1 MKKDWINMS
10 FIKKNNWLWF
20 YTVIALLVKSLLFL
34 GFTNSIGNSSYSFK
48 RIFWFAPPVL
58 VYICFIALF
67 LSVSFLFTNKFQS
80 WYLIIFNIIISF
92 LIIMD
97 LWYYRAFGS
106 FISMHLLK
114 ETANLNNL
122 SDSIFSMM
130 KPVDMLF
137 AADILPIIFIMIIGR
152 KSFYV
157 DAKRSVLTFVLMFLI
172 SVSYICFDHYM
183 VDVLNIRELGRA
195 ELFRVCWAPNQT
207 MSNLSP
213 IGYHIYD
220 IYNFTQDC
228 KPLKLTAQ
236 DKKDINSWFESKKEN
251 IPDNKYKGMFKGK
264 NLIIIQVESL
274 ENFVIGQ
281 KINGQEITPNLNKLL
296 SNSLYF
302 PDYYEQVYNGTSS
315 DADLMT
321 NTSIYPVRRGST
333 FFRYPGNKYN
343 SLPKLMQGMGYSTL
357 AVHPDNAS
365 YWNWMPAL
373 KSIGFQ
379 RCIDASYFD
388 QSETIGM
395 GISDGSYLRQ
405 VEPLAEKQKKPF
417 YMFLVTLT
425 SHAPFNLPQQYR
437 ELKLD
442 PALDKTK
449 LGGYFQSMH
458 YTDKQLGIFIDKL
471 QKSGVLNNTAIAL
484 YGDHCGIHKFYQ
496 QEVDQIQPSQ
506 SWWLDNHRHIPLIIY
521 QKNLKG
527 KTVKTI
533 GGEIDLMPTISYLMG
548 IDESKYADTTMG
560 RNLLKT
566 NKNFAVLADGK
577 YVGTAAS
584 SKEKNSS
591 LQGLNIA
598 NKIIESNYFK
608 NK

>member
-1 MKKDWINMS
+1 MILFKK
-10 FIKKNNWLWF
+10 KNWLWF
-20 YTVIALLVKSLLFL
+20 YTLLAILVKSLLLL
-34 GFTNSIGNSSYSFK
+34 GFTNSTGNPVYNFK
-48 RIFWFAPPVL
+48 RIIWFAPPVL
-58 VYICFIALF
+58 VYICFAALF
-67 LSVSFLFTNKFQS
+67 MSIAFLFKNKS
-80 WYLIIFNIIISF
+80 HAWYLIIFNLVVSV
-92 LIIMD
+92 LIIAD
-97 LWYYRAFGS
+97 LVYFRAFGS
-106 FISMHLLK
+106 FISAHLFK
-114 ETANLNNL
+114 QTANLNNL

-130 KPVDMLF
+130 KPVDFLF
-137 AADILPIIFIMIIGR
+137 AADIIPIILIMIIGR
-152 KSFYV
+152 KKLYTDV
-157 DAKRSVLTFVLMFLI
+157 RRSVLTFVILFVI
-172 SVSYICFDHYM
+172 SVSYIWLDHFM
-183 VDVLNIRELGRA
+183 VDVLHKPQLGRS
-195 ELFRVCWAPNQT
+195 ELFRICWAPNQT

-220 IYNFTQDC
+220 IYNYTQDC
-228 KPLKLTAQ
+228 KPLNLTAQ

-264 NLIIIQVESL
+264 NLMIIQVESL

-296 SNSLYF
+296 GNSLYF
-302 PDYYEQVYNGTSS
+302 PDYHEQVYNGTSS

-333 FFRYPGNKYN
+333 FFRYPNNTYN

-357 AVHPDNAS
+357 AVHPDNGS

-379 RCIDASYFD
+379 KCIDSTHFNM
-388 QSETIGM
+388 SETIGM

-405 VEPLAEKQKKPF
+405 VAPIAEKQKQPF
-417 YMFLVTLT
+417 YMFMVTLT
-425 SHAPFNLPQQYR
+425 SHAPFDLPQQYR

-449 LGGYFQSMH
+449 LGGYFQSVH
-458 YTDKQLGIFIDKL
+458 YTDKQLGIYLDSL
-471 QKSGVLNNTAIAL
+471 QKSGVLKNTVVAL

-496 QEVDQIQPSQ
+496 QEVNNIKPSQ
-506 SWWLDNHRHIPLIIY
+506 SWWVDNHRRIPLIIY
-521 QKNLKG
+521 QNGLKG
-527 KTVKTI
+527 TTVNTI

-566 NKNFAVLADGK
+566 NKNFALLADGK

-584 SKEKNSS
+584 NKDKANV
-591 LQGLNIA
+591 LKGLDIA
-598 NKIIESNYFK
+598 NRVIESNYFK

>member
-1 MKKDWINMS
+1 MS

-67 LSVSFLFTNKFQS
+67 LSFSFLFKNKFQS

-106 FISMHLLK
+106 FISMYLLK

-122 SDSIFSMM
+122 SDSIFSMI

-137 AADILPIIFIMIIGR
+137 AADIIPIIFIMIIGR
-152 KSFYV
+152 KKFYV

-172 SVSYICFDHYM
+172 SVSYICFDHYI
-183 VDVLNIRELGRA
+183 VDVLHISELGRA

-220 IYNFTQDC
+220 IYNFAQDS
-228 KPLKLTAQ
+228 KPLVLTAQ

-251 IPDNKYKGMFKGK
+251 IPDNEYKGMFKGK
-264 NLIIIQVESL
+264 NLMIIQVESL

-296 SNSLYF
+296 GNSLYF

-333 FFRYPGNKYN
+333 FFRYPGNTYN

-405 VEPLAEKQKKPF
+405 VEPLVEKQKQPF

-471 QKSGVLNNTAIAL
+471 QKSGVLNNTVIAL

-506 SWWLDNHRHIPLIIY
+506 SWWLDNHHHIPLIIY

-527 KTVKTI
+527 KTVSTI

-584 SKEKNSS
+584 SKEKNNSI
-591 LQGLNIA
+591 QGLDIA

>member
-1 MKKDWINMS
+1 
-10 FIKKNNWLWF
+10 
-20 YTVIALLVKSLLFL
+20 
-34 GFTNSIGNSSYSFK
+34 
-48 RIFWFAPPVL
+48 
-58 VYICFIALF
+58 
-67 LSVSFLFTNKFQS
+67 
-80 WYLIIFNIIISF
+80 
-92 LIIMD
+92 
-97 LWYYRAFGS
+97 
-106 FISMHLLK
+106 
-114 ETANLNNL
+114 
-122 SDSIFSMM
+122 
-130 KPVDMLF
+130 
-137 AADILPIIFIMIIGR
+137 
-152 KSFYV
+152 
-157 DAKRSVLTFVLMFLI
+157 
-172 SVSYICFDHYM
+172 
-183 VDVLNIRELGRA
+183 
-195 ELFRVCWAPNQT
+195 
-207 MSNLSP
+207 
-213 IGYHIYD
+213 
-220 IYNFTQDC
+220 
-228 KPLKLTAQ
+228 
-236 DKKDINSWFESKKEN
+236 
-251 IPDNKYKGMFKGK
+251 
-264 NLIIIQVESL
+264 
-274 ENFVIGQ
+274 
-281 KINGQEITPNLNKLL
+281 
-296 SNSLYF
+296 
-302 PDYYEQVYNGTSS
+302 
-315 DADLMT
+315 
-321 NTSIYPVRRGST
+321 
-333 FFRYPGNKYN
+333 
-343 SLPKLMQGMGYSTL
+343 MQGIGYSTL

-405 VEPLAEKQKKPF
+405 VEPLAEKQKQPF

-496 QEVDQIQPSQ
+496 QEVNQIQPSQ
-506 SWWLDNHRHIPLIIY
+506 SWWLDNHHHIPLIIY

-527 KTVKTI
+527 KTVSTI

-591 LQGLNIA
+591 IQGLEIA

>member
-1 MKKDWINMS
+1 
-10 FIKKNNWLWF
+10 
-20 YTVIALLVKSLLFL
+20 
-34 GFTNSIGNSSYSFK
+34 
-48 RIFWFAPPVL
+48 
-58 VYICFIALF
+58 
-67 LSVSFLFTNKFQS
+67 
-80 WYLIIFNIIISF
+80 
-92 LIIMD
+92 
-97 LWYYRAFGS
+97 
-106 FISMHLLK
+106 
-114 ETANLNNL
+114 
-122 SDSIFSMM
+122 
-130 KPVDMLF
+130 
-137 AADILPIIFIMIIGR
+137 
-152 KSFYV
+152 
-157 DAKRSVLTFVLMFLI
+157 
-172 SVSYICFDHYM
+172 M
-183 VDVLNIRELGRA
+183 VDVLHISELGRA

-207 MSNLSP
+207 ISNLSP

-228 KPLKLTAQ
+228 KPLELTAK

-251 IPDNKYKGMFKGK
+251 IPDNEYKGMFKGK

-296 SNSLYF
+296 GNSLYF

-343 SLPKLMQGMGYSTL
+343 SLPKLMQGIGYSTL

-405 VEPLAEKQKKPF
+405 VEPLAEKQKQPF

-496 QEVDQIQPSQ
+496 QEVNQIQPSQ
-506 SWWLDNHRHIPLIIY
+506 SWWLDNHHHIPLIIY

-527 KTVKTI
+527 KTVSTI

-591 LQGLNIA
+591 IQGLEIA